1 MLQSLKMIGILTAQ
15 TEFILGKTKKFSKRE
30 VPLSE
35 ILEITEAILG
45 ENLKKGR
52 MKLVFPKTK
61 LLVKAD
67 RDVVMSGLE
76 HIVKRLMPHTHS
88 VQMKVD
94 EKKKNLSLHY
104 KSDVTVLSNKLPL
117 IETLRKSN
125 DPAEIFFEIY
135 VAMMKKSGVRTKF
148 SEGVIELNF

>member
-1 MLQSLKMIGILTAQ
+1 
-15 TEFILGKTKKFSKRE
+15 
-30 VPLSE
+30 
-35 ILEITEAILG
+35 
-45 ENLKKGR
+45 
-52 MKLVFPKTK
+52 
-61 LLVKAD
+61 
-67 RDVVMSGLE
+67 
-76 HIVKRLMPHTHS
+76 MPHTHS